1 VSKREPAD
9 PQECEKT
16 DVEETVPEEVQF
28 AEMQDRF
35 LRVSAEFE
43 NYKKRRQR
51 ETQDLLRFAH
61 ESLIRDLLP
70 VMDSFERAI
79 LSSEGTRDYDAFH
92 DGILLIL
99 QQLHEVLNN
108 AGVERVSP
116 EGELFDPNWHEAVGV
131 CPHDEIEPD
140 HVASVIE
147 PGYRLHDRV
156 IRPARVMVVSHPAE
170 DEESVWKPQK
180 PTKCSRTTRSG
191 PSTTASVTRLPV
203 WDRGRAVSDS
213 SPSISPRRCGPL
225 CAISVDSADSTTSS
239 VEG

>member
-1 VSKREPAD
+1 MTKREPAD
-9 PQECEKT
+9 PKESGNT
-16 DVEETVPEEVQF
+16 DVEETVPDEVEF

-51 ETQDLLRFAH
+51 ESQDLLRFAH

-79 LSSEGTRDYDAFH
+79 LSSEGTRDYNAFH

-108 AGVERVSP
+108 AGVERISP

-170 DEESVWKPQK
+170 DEES
-180 PTKCSRTTRSG
+180 
-191 PSTTASVTRLPV
+191 A
-203 WDRGRAVSDS
+203 
-213 SPSISPRRCGPL
+213 
-225 CAISVDSADSTTSS
+225 
-239 VEG
+239 

>member
-1 VSKREPAD
+1 MSKREPAD
-9 PQECEKT
+9 PQESEKT

-116 EGELFDPNWHEAVGV
+116 EGEIFDPNWHEAVGV

-170 DEESVWKPQK
+170 DEES
-180 PTKCSRTTRSG
+180 
-191 PSTTASVTRLPV
+191 A
-203 WDRGRAVSDS
+203 
-213 SPSISPRRCGPL
+213 
-225 CAISVDSADSTTSS
+225 
-239 VEG
+239 

>member
-1 VSKREPAD
+1 MSKREPAD
-9 PQECEKT
+9 PKESEDT

-131 CPHDEIEPD
+131 CHHDEIEPD

-156 IRPARVMVVSHPAE
+156 IRPARVMVVSHPEE
-170 DEESVWKPQK
+170 DEES
-180 PTKCSRTTRSG
+180 
-191 PSTTASVTRLPV
+191 A
-203 WDRGRAVSDS
+203 
-213 SPSISPRRCGPL
+213 
-225 CAISVDSADSTTSS
+225 
-239 VEG
+239 